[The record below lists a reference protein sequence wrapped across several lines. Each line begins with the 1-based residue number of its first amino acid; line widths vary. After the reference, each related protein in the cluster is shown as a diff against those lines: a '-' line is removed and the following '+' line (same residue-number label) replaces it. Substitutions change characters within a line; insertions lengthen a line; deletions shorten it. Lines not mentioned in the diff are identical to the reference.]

1 MDKFRELWANPRYK
15 AIIKLGAW
23 FVFLI
28 IIVIFSAFS
37 TNSNTSDITNDN
49 KEEETVVFD
58 SFDTMLNNLFA
69 KDYKYT
75 YKVANNTLNTLEVYN
90 GEVKNFVETGYYE
103 SKEEIYKYSCSEVKC
118 YKVFTDH
125 QEEIQIASP
134 VLTKLNNLFELV
146 KEKTL
151 TEKVDGET
159 RSYSYTALTEDE
171 LKEVKITTSLKN
183 ITNIHVVALNETYE
197 ISFEH

>member
-1 MDKFRELWANPRYK
+1 MEKFKEMWSNPRYK

-28 IIVIFSAFS
+28 VIVIFSAFS
-37 TNSNTSDITNDN
+37 SNSNSNNVPNDI
-49 KEEETVVFD
+49 KKEETVVFS
-58 SFDTMLNNLFA
+58 SFEEMQNNLLV

-75 YKVANNTLNTLEVYN
+75 YKVANNNVDSLEVYN
-90 GEVKNFVETGYYE
+90 GEVKDSVESGYYE
-103 SKEEIYKYSCSEVKC
+103 SKEEIYKYSCAESKC

-134 VLTKLNNLFELV
+134 VLTKLNSVFELV
-146 KEKTL
+146 KDKTL
-151 TEKVDGET
+151 TEKIEGEAKT
-159 RSYSYTALTEDE
+159 YSYNSSDSSE
-171 LKEVKITTSLKN
+171 LKEFKITTSLNN
-183 ITNIHVVALNETYE
+183 ITNIRVVTLNETYE